1 MEVNFSDASY
11 DVEIKNDAVGV
22 TKKDSRASEKTNLE
36 NTLTKVGTVVDSLLE
51 RKELQTGENIK
62 KTQGITASISA
73 VVYSKGGMNEL
84 RDKVDQLARKLEE
97 MAPEN
102 PDDLPPSP
110 GPLTRGTAYIRD
122 ENPRQ

>member
-22 TKKDSRASEKTNLE
+22 TKKVSRESEKTNLE
-36 NTLTKVGTVVDSLLE
+36 NTLTKVGTVVDSLLD

-62 KTQGITASISA
+62 KAQGITASISA

-84 RDKVDQLARKLEE
+84 RDKVDTLARKLEE
-97 MAPEN
+97 MTPEN

-110 GPLTRGTAYIRD
+110 GPLTKGKGIYRD
-122 ENPRQ
+122 ETSRQ

>member
-1 MEVNFSDASY
+1 MEINFSDASY

-36 NTLTKVGTVVDSLLE
+36 NTLTKVGTVVDSLLD

-62 KTQGITASISA
+62 KAQGITASISA

-84 RDKVDQLARKLEE
+84 RDKVDTLARKLEE
-97 MAPEN
+97 MTPEN

-110 GPLTRGTAYIRD
+110 GPLTKGKGIYRD
-122 ENPRQ
+122 ETSRQ